1 MDPRARIAEWSQRSR
16 TERLARLAAT
26 PREVA
31 AALASAP
38 PTVLTRRPRPTAW
51 APVEIV
57 CHLRDLEESFHDR
70 IALIL
75 TTEEPRFV
83 TTNPDRW
90 CTERQYARHDAHEAA
105 RAFAR
110 RRTETLALLSGVDG
124 EAWVRAGW
132 QLDSR
137 GRRTVDDFLAL
148 IAWHD
153 DNHLDQL
160 ARALRGEP

>member
-1 MDPRARIAEWSQRSR
+1 MDPRAAMLAWTRRSR
-16 TERLARLAAT
+16 ADRLARLVAT

-31 AALASAP
+31 AALVAAPRSA
-38 PTVLTRRPRPTAW
+38 LAHRPAADAW

-57 CHLRDLEESFHDR
+57 CHLRDLEESFHER
-70 IALIL
+70 VALIL
-75 TTEEPRFV
+75 TTNEPRFP

-90 CTERQYARHDAHEAA
+90 CAERQYARQDAHEAA

-110 RRTETLALLSGVDG
+110 RRTETLALFDG
-124 EAWVRAGW
+124 LDGDTWVRAGW

-153 DNHLDQL
+153 DNHLAQL
-160 ARALRGEP
+160 TRALDGRP